1 MHRAG
6 ENGVN
11 KQHVAAPE
19 GVHTLHD
26 PDSGLEGLIILHS
39 TALGPAAGGC
49 RLLHYQDPSLM
60 RVDALRLAEG
70 MSYKNALA
78 GLPMGGGKAV
88 IRLPQGAFSRHDLF
102 RAFGRAVDALGGRYI
117 TAEDVGTGVED
128 MQVVSEKTRFVAG
141 LPSNADGPG
150 GDPSPWTAQ
159 GVFVS
164 MKTLVR
170 RHLSEDLSDCVV
182 AIQGLGHVGRSLAL
196 MLHEAG
202 ARLIVADISEQNV
215 RSVVVET
222 GASVVPAEQI
232 LSVEAD
238 VLAPCALGAIFDET
252 SIGTIRARIV
262 CGAANNQLATPRDGA
277 RLAQRGILY
286 APDYVVNAGGIIN
299 VAGEYFGWTLK
310 ETQQRIAETGHRL
323 ARVLDYASA
332 KGIAPNQAADEL
344 ARATI
349 AAGSSGFTAD
359 SAL

>member
-1 MHRAG
+1 M
-6 ENGVN
+6 N

-19 GVHTLHD
+19 GVHTLRD
-26 PDSGLEGLIILHS
+26 PDSGLEGLIVLHS

-49 RLLHYQDPSLM
+49 RLLHYQDASLM
-60 RVDALRLAEG
+60 RADAFRLAEG

-88 IRLPQGAFSRHDLF
+88 IRLPQGAFSRQELF

-117 TAEDVGTGVED
+117 TAEDVGTSVED
-128 MQVVSEKTRFVAG
+128 MQAVSEKTRFVAG
-141 LPSNADGPG
+141 LPSNSDGPG

-164 MKTLVR
+164 METLVR
-170 RHLSEDLSDCVV
+170 RHLSKDLSDCVV
-182 AIQGLGHVGRSLAL
+182 AVQGLGHVGHSLAR

-202 ARLIVADISEQNV
+202 ARLLVADISEQNV
-215 RSVVVET
+215 RRVVAET
-222 GASVVPAEQI
+222 GATVVRADQI

-252 SIGTIRARIV
+252 SIGTIRARII
-262 CGAANNQLATPRDGA
+262 CGAANNQLATPDDGA

-299 VAGEYFGWTLK
+299 VAGEYFGWTEK
-310 ETQQRIAETGHRL
+310 DTQRRVADTGNRL
-323 ARVLDYASA
+323 IRVLDHASA
-332 KGIAPNQAADEL
+332 TGVAPNQAADEL

-349 AAGSSGFTAD
+349 AAGPSPFRAD